1 MLPLDAMPF
10 RLFKRLFSSFIRP
23 LVKNENWN
31 VLPPARSHEIDYF
44 LRAPEC
50 GDHRIEQ
57 GSSSLFIAETC
68 CHFLLRSSFSLSE
81 AKNWTGWLLC
91 SFLSLGSIPLCKR
104 GEEEATEYL
113 SKVTWPVRSPID
125 RKNANLLDQEKP
137 FFFMKNGHLRCCW
150 ASCAMH
156 PARLNFHRETKIS
169 FGSVQHITPKW
180 IVPFHHRKWKIPK
193 IFFSILVLKIEF
205 DKTYREFFISVKFN
219 PP

>member
-10 RLFKRLFSSFIRP
+10 RLFKHLFSSFIRP

-137 FFFMKNGHLRCCW
+137 FFFSWKMVICVAAGLLVQCILPD
-150 ASCAMH
+150 S
-156 PARLNFHRETKIS
+156 IS
-169 FGSVQHITPKW
+169 IGKQKSH
-180 IVPFHHRKWKIPK
+180 
-193 IFFSILVLKIEF
+193 LVLFHI
-205 DKTYREFFISVKFN
+205 
-219 PP
+219 

>member
-10 RLFKRLFSSFIRP
+10 RLFKHLFSSFIRP

-137 FFFMKNGHLRCCW
+137 FFFHEKWSSALLLGFLCN
-150 ASCAMH
+150 ASCQTQF
-156 PARLNFHRETKIS
+156 PSGNKNLIWFYS
-169 FGSVQHITPKW
+169 
-180 IVPFHHRKWKIPK
+180 
-193 IFFSILVLKIEF
+193 
-205 DKTYREFFISVKFN
+205 TYN
-219 PP
+219 A